1 MMNNWQSVDSDDWN
15 LGVLGLGWLEPGDLE
30 FRDLE
35 PGKQEECRIRAFFAQ
50 VRFTIVPATGR
61 HRSLLSCWS

>member
-15 LGVLGLGWLEPGDLE
+15 LGALGCLEPGDLD
-30 FRDLE
+30 FGDLE

-50 VRFTIVPATGR
+50 VRFIIVLAAGR
-61 HRSLLSCWS
+61 HKSLLSCWS